1 MSEREV
7 MKMASKKLTEIQKRM
22 ATLEALFD
30 SGFKTEKAISDM
42 TIEQILGIDSLSVDE
57 MRMISELQKAVKN
70 HKVVSFL
77 SGGDE
82 NE

>member
-1 MSEREV
+1 
-7 MKMASKKLTEIQKRM
+7 MAAKKLTEIQKRLAM
-22 ATLEALFD
+22 LETLFN

-42 TIEQILGIDSLSVDE
+42 TIEQILGIYGLSVDE

>member
-1 MSEREV
+1 
-7 MKMASKKLTEIQKRM
+7 MASKKLTEIQKRM